1 MNCVDYSPSLCVVF
15 ENSSDNVRKYQNW
28 FALGEVMKLIGR
40 LSVGHK
46 IAMPLLAIV
55 LLFSTISILNVIKL
69 NQQEDI
75 NYKLVELVQPVN
87 ESLEDAYRDF
97 YQVITAAQ
105 GLMLSKTVA
114 DIEHHTFE
122 FKDNAY
128 NVLPR
133 MKKVQELYEANILPS
148 HTQFELTTLIKAAEK
163 WIQLYEPLFLDPNN
177 SQEYYQKNSA
187 QLNEQFKTMRKQLKS
202 ISRLIMT
209 EQIKL
214 RVQNSEGVQ
223 AIKLISEIGAAGAVI
238 LALLA
243 IWSLSNGIVKPIK
256 SLEKAMS
263 EVASGDADLTQRI
276 AVSSEDEIGKLAQ
289 AFNQFVSRIHGTVSN
304 MIVSSNAVRSEMGS
318 IQEITRN
325 IAEFS
330 TSQQQESEVVAAAVH
345 EMQVTS
351 DTVNE
356 SANEAAQASLGATT
370 ESETTETILQ
380 QTVVSIQSLAGEISQ
395 AGDVV
400 QTLDSDVSNIASI
413 LDVIKGIAEQTN
425 LLALNA
431 AIEAARAG
439 EQGRGFAV
447 VADEVRALAS
457 KTQDSTGEIQKM
469 IERLQSGAKEA
480 VVAMESSTKSG
491 ENTIKL
497 ANQASQSLQQIT
509 NAIVTMNDLNTQ
521 IATAANQQ
529 SHVSH
534 DVNVNVQRIAD
545 NSSQMVT
552 MVSNSGNACESLS
565 EQCQQLDNLVSQFKV

>member
-1 MNCVDYSPSLCVVF
+1 
-15 ENSSDNVRKYQNW
+15 
-28 FALGEVMKLIGR
+28 MKLIGR

-46 IAMPLLAIV
+46 IAIPLLAIV

-69 NQQEDI
+69 NQQEGI
-75 NYKLVELVQPVN
+75 NYQLVDLVQPVN
-87 ESLEDAYRDF
+87 ESLEDAYRDL
-97 YQVITAAQ
+97 YQVTAAAQ
-105 GLMLSKTVA
+105 GLMLSTTVA

-128 NVLPR
+128 KALPR
-133 MKKVQELYEANILPS
+133 MKKVQGLYEANILPS

-163 WIQLYEPLFLDPNN
+163 WIQLYEPLFSDPNN
-177 SQEYYQKNSA
+177 SQEYYQKNSD
-187 QLNEQFKTMRKQLKS
+187 QLDEQFKTMRKQLKS
-202 ISRLIMT
+202 ISRLIVA
-209 EQIKL
+209 EQVKL
-214 RVQNSEGVQ
+214 REQSYEGVQ
-223 AIKLISEIGAAGAVI
+223 SVKLISEIGAAGAVI

-243 IWSLSNGIVKPIK
+243 IWSLGNGIVRPIK

-304 MIVSSNAVRSEMGS
+304 VIVSSNAVRSEMDN

-356 SANEAAQASLGATT
+356 NANEAAQASLGATT
-370 ESETTETILQ
+370 ESETTEAILQ
-380 QTVVSIQSLAGEISQ
+380 QTVVSIQTLADEISQ
-395 AGDVV
+395 AGDVI

>member
-1 MNCVDYSPSLCVVF
+1 
-15 ENSSDNVRKYQNW
+15 
-28 FALGEVMKLIGR
+28 MKLIGR